1 MTRFFLV
8 GYYFIACLVRT
19 VIYPLLHVVSTFHP
33 WIRRRKKFED
43 KNRTDELSVS
53 FLETGRR
60 ADIAF
65 EVSSEGELEQI
76 RPVLL
81 QALEEKQ
88 NVELVYSSE
97 SVEKKCVSLASM
109 HRDNLR
115 ILRLPIITFSLFPW
129 PSSQNIFSWLTAK
142 KLILC
147 RYDFFPELM
156 LYGGRSDVVF
166 ILLSATLKNKKIH
179 GLRGIFCREIFN
191 FFKLIVSATDRDA
204 DRFMELG
211 IEQKKISVFDF
222 RVIQIMD
229 RMKNA
234 GSVLKKWDFFEDYNG
249 YLDGFSIDSRLLF
262 GSAWPSEMGV
272 FKNHEFIKCIMDG
285 KISVTIAPH
294 KLGKGFID
302 EIINSIKKFAND
314 PLLEIYHLSGDMN
327 SDEIRELFLNL
338 KKKPGILVS
347 SVPGILCE
355 LYSLHGNV
363 FVGGG
368 HGRSIHSVL
377 EPYLA
382 MANVFCGPK
391 VHRSTEYDFILD
403 NSPDFITIVFEI
415 DKFYEIFNERY
426 QKVIDSGKRKKLMT
440 GFDVQFIDVYR
451 KILGKGCDLY
461 A

>member
-1 MTRFFLV
+1 MQLERLLLNIETLVTRSRNIEEIDAHV
-8 GYYFIACLVRT
+8 T
-19 VIYPLLHVVSTFHP
+19 VAILHHRRWHLQSTLREN
-33 WIRRRKKFED
+33 I
-43 KNRTDELSVS
+43 
-53 FLETGRR
+53 
-60 ADIAF
+60 
-65 EVSSEGELEQI
+65 
-76 RPVLL
+76 
-81 QALEEKQ
+81 
-88 NVELVYSSE
+88 ELVLQSGE
-97 SVEKKCVSLASM
+97 RTMTTFNLLEKNVLVHSM
-109 HRDNLR
+109 YRRWFRGGKHRKGYVPTTINSNPLWLSKADNLR

-249 YLDGFSIDSRLLF
+249 YLDGFSMDSRLLF